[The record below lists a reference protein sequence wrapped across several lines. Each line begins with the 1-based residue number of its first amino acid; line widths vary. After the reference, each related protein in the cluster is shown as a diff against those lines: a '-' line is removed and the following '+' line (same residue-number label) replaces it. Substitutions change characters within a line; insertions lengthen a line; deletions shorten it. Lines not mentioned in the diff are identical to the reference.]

1 MSQTLRTSDF
11 DYHLPPEL
19 IAQTPI
25 EPRDH
30 SRLLV
35 LNRGAGSI
43 EHLHFYDLPA
53 YLRPSDLLVFNDSR
67 VLPARLHGRKAGSL
81 GKVEFLLLHRA
92 GQNQWQAL
100 AKPGRRLGQGSR
112 IEVQGTRKTYH
123 VEIMSKAKD
132 GTVVVQMDDERLIEE
147 CGQAP
152 LPPYIRQ
159 RLADPERYQT
169 VYAKVKGSA
178 AAPTAGL
185 HFTPEL
191 LKRIEGQ
198 GSRFAFVTLHVG
210 LDTFRPV
217 DENDPTEHAIHK
229 EYCELS
235 QQTADAIN
243 ETRKRG
249 GRIITVGTTTARV
262 LETAAKAARAEV
274 VSPWSG
280 WTDTYILPGHAFNA
294 VDALITNF
302 HLPKST
308 LLMLVSAFAGT
319 ALIDKAY
326 REAIQEQYRFY
337 SFGDAMLI
345 V

>member
-1 MSQTLRTSDF
+1 MSQALRTADF

-35 LNRGAGSI
+35 LNRSNGSI
-43 EHLHFYDLPA
+43 EHRRFYDLPA
-53 YLRPSDLLVFNDSR
+53 YLRPRDLLVFNDSR
-67 VLPARLHGRKAGSL
+67 VLPARLYGGKAGSQ
-81 GKVEFLLLHRA
+81 GKVELLLLHRVDH
-92 GQNQWQAL
+92 NQWQAL
-100 AKPGRRLGQGSR
+100 AKPGRRLQKGTR

-123 VEIMSKAKD
+123 VEIMSKAED
-132 GTVVVQMDDERLIEE
+132 GTVLVQLDDERLIEE
-147 CGQAP
+147 CGHAP
-152 LPPYIRQ
+152 LPPYIRE

-191 LKRIEGQ
+191 LKRINEQ
-198 GSRFAFVTLHVG
+198 GVRFAFVTLHVG

-217 DENDPTEHAIHK
+217 GEVDPRQHHIHK
-229 EYCELS
+229 EYCALPEE
-235 QQTADAIN
+235 TATAIN
-243 ETRKRG
+243 ETRQQG
-249 GRIITVGTTTARV
+249 GRIIAIGTTTARV
-262 LETAAKAARAEV
+262 LETAAKASKEGVISA
-274 VSPWSG
+274 WSG
-280 WTDTYILPGHAFNA
+280 WTDTYILPGHTFKA

-308 LLMLVSAFAGT
+308 LLMLVSAFAGKE
-319 ALIDKAY
+319 AIDKAY
-326 REAIQEQYRFY
+326 QEAIKEQYRFY

-345 V
+345 L